1 MFGLID
7 TSFVLHH
14 HRWKGI
20 VHLSILYNHSTHLM
34 IMEVFDW
41 HLVLNHR
48 ILEPA
53 INVVFFSSRM

>member
-34 IMEVFDW
+34 IMEVFDL